1 MEETPNIGQIRL
13 SICITSRNRA
23 GVIGTTL
30 ENVLAQCSPAVEVVV
45 VDGASTDDSVAVVT
59 EIAGRYPQ
67 LRLLAM
73 KENSGLDA
81 DYDKAV
87 QAARGTYC
95 WLFTD
100 DDLLAP
106 GAIDRVL
113 SACAETPLVI
123 ITDASVHNSD
133 FTLVEKERQLPALGK
148 RSYSDSECADFF
160 RECAWHLTFIGA
172 VIVRKDFWLSR
183 ERERY
188 YGSEFIHLGVLFQA
202 PIPGTVI
209 VIREPL
215 VKIRHGVATWLRRWF
230 EVWMYKWPRLVASF
244 EWIDES
250 VRRAVQ
256 EPEPWRSAERLYW
269 ARTRGNYQ
277 WRHFRELVVP
287 RARHFWHLGM
297 PLIFLLIPLEVLQS
311 LREGRALDRAR
322 LRILGKRHAQTAK

>member
-1 MEETPNIGQIRL
+1 MGETHDTASIRL

-23 GVIGTTL
+23 DVIGTTL
-30 ENVLAQCSPAVEVVV
+30 EDILPQCSTGVEVVV
-45 VDGASTDDSVAVVT
+45 VDGASTDNSVAVVT
-59 EIAGRYPQ
+59 EIAARYPQ

-73 KENSGLDA
+73 SGNSGLDA

-106 GAIDRVL
+106 GAVERVL
-113 SACAETPLVI
+113 KACSEDPLVVI
-123 ITDASVHNSD
+123 VDASVHNAD

-148 RSYSDSECADFF
+148 VSYSEPESAEFF

-172 VIVRKDFWLSR
+172 VVVRRDFWLSR
-183 ERERY
+183 ERARY

-202 PIPGTVI
+202 PIPGKVI

-215 VKIRHGVATWLRRWF
+215 VKIRHGVATWLKRWF
-230 EVWMYKWPRLVASF
+230 EIWMYKWPRLVASF

-250 VRRAVQ
+250 VRREVQ
-256 EPEPWRSAERLYW
+256 EPEPWTNWERLYW

-287 RARHFWHLGM
+287 RARHAGQLGM
-297 PLIFLLIPLEVLQS
+297 PLAFLLIPRVILERF
-311 LREGRALDRAR
+311 REGRTLDRLR
-322 LRILGKRHAQTAK
+322 LRLQRQLRAQPTK